1 MRAPPSPLRLAL
13 RCSGRVH
20 RGSDATVVGSRRD
33 VADSLRWCSALSS
46 GRSVE
51 FAGAPLPAAPA
62 VEELEGCCSARRA
75 DSQAIATSRPTVV
88 ATATRRARPCCLSRQ
103 IDMNA
108 VKRRLRERPKGKGRS
123 RPLPEITGDG
133 EVTPSSR
140 PAAAGS
146 LPYSRLQT
154 RLADRPQSNQRP
166 TLSFRPRG
174 EPDAGRANLCPW
186 RVVVDR

>member
-1 MRAPPSPLRLAL
+1 MPGVAMRAPPSPLRLAL

-108 VKRRLRERPKGKGRS
+108 VKRRLRETGPARS
-123 RPLPEITGDG
+123 RPCADITGDG

-140 PAAAGS
+140 PAAAVG
-146 LPYSRLQT
+146 PC
-154 RLADRPQSNQRP
+154 
-166 TLSFRPRG
+166 
-174 EPDAGRANLCPW
+174 LCPSGHSTPGHW
-186 RVVVDR
+186 QPHSGEQAPQPLLERAFS